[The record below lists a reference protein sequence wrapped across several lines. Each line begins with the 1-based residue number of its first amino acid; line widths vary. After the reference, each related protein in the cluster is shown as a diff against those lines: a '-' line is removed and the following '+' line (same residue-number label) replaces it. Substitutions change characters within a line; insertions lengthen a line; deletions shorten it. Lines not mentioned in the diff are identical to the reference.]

1 MPADPVSGPDYEL
14 PFYSAS
20 VADSAR
26 AWLLLGLAA
35 LVGAGL
41 FSLLLVLART
51 PGIQHIMP
59 LVDFFHV
66 ALVVHVNLSVLIWL
80 LSIAGVFWSLACR
93 SNAPRWDR
101 LSFWLAAV
109 GTLIVSLSPFLGAA
123 DPLMN
128 NYVPILRHPVFYT
141 GMGLF
146 TLGVFLHLLRCGL
159 DFKNAKPALAGQPE
173 PGDALRL
180 GIRLSALIVA
190 VAIMAMLVSMAAI
203 PASIRGQAFFEF
215 LFWGGGHVLQFNHA
229 LLMMVAWVVLASV
242 GGYRFRLRP
251 KMTALFFVLLALPV
265 ITVPYWYWAYEVT
278 SAEHRMAF
286 TNLMRFGG
294 LFCLPLGLAVAFSWI
309 GAGKAVGEQVYLRAA
324 LWSSMWLFAAGG
336 VLGYMIAGLD
346 IVIPAHYHGST
357 VGVTIAFMGLCY
369 YLLPRLGYGPVPRK
383 LATWQPVLYGG
394 GQLLHILGL
403 AWSGGYGV
411 QRKTVE
417 LSQGFEH
424 WGHVAGMGL
433 MGLGGLVSVTGGLL
447 FLVAAW
453 RSLRSAP
460 QVQPASLHSS

>member
-1 MPADPVSGPDYEL
+1 MNSYDLPAHSESL
-14 PFYSAS
+14 AHT
-20 VADSAR
+20 AR
-26 AWLLLGLAA
+26 AWMLLGLAA

-51 PGIQHIMP
+51 PAVAHIIP

-80 LSIAGVFWSLACR
+80 LSIAGVFWSLSCR
-93 SNAPRWDR
+93 SEAPRWDR
-101 LSFWLAAV
+101 LSFWLAAL
-109 GTLIVSLSPFLGAA
+109 GTLVVSLSPFLGAG

-128 NYVPILRHPVFYT
+128 NYVPILQHPVFYA

-146 TLGVFLHLLRCGL
+146 TLGIVSHLLRCGL
-159 DFKNAKPALAGQPE
+159 DRIRPTVDQALQGS
-173 PGDALRL
+173 DALR
-180 GIRLSALIVA
+180 GAIRLSALIVA
-190 VAIMAMLVSMAAI
+190 LAVLAMLVSMIEI
-203 PASIRGQAFFEF
+203 PASVQGQAYFEF

-229 LLMMVAWVVLASV
+229 LLMMVAWVVLASG
-242 GGYRFRLRP
+242 GGYRLALSPRQTL
-251 KMTALFFVLLALPV
+251 LFFILLALPV
-265 ITVPYWYWAYEVT
+265 VTVPYWYGAYEVT

-294 LFCLPLGLAVAFSWI
+294 LFCLPIGLAVALSWR
-309 GAGKAVGEQVYLRAA
+309 GASRANGEQVYLRAA
-324 LWSSMWLFAAGG
+324 LWSSMWLFALGG

-369 YLLPRLGYGPVPRK
+369 YLLPRLGFGPVPTR
-383 LATWQPVLYGG
+383 LATWQPILYGG
-394 GQLLHILGL
+394 GQVMHILGL

-411 QRKTVE
+411 QRKTLE

-424 WGHVAGMGL
+424 LGDMAAMGL
-433 MGLGGLVSVTGGLL
+433 MGLGGLVSVVGGLL

-453 RSLRSAP
+453 RSIRSAP
-460 QVQPASLHSS
+460 QPRTAGQLAG